1 MLRPGVMPDQVM
13 DEAAAAMR
21 PVWERWPFSKESHRE
36 GARRTLEFR
45 GHLSHPVGMSVH
57 DDGDYT
63 RRPLLP
69 GTVFAVDP
77 QMWIPE
83 EKLYIRVE
91 DTVVVTETGIEILT
105 AAAPL
110 ELDDVEA
117 LMRDEA
123 ATLPYVNF

>member
-1 MLRPGVMPDQVM
+1 VTPDQVM
-13 DEAAAAMR
+13 DEAAEAMR
-21 PVWERWPFSKESHRE
+21 PVWEAWRFSSDAHRE

-45 GHLSHPVGMSVH
+45 GHLSHPVGMAVH
-57 DDGDYT
+57 DDGDYHH
-63 RRPLLP
+63 RPLQP

-91 DTVVVTETGIEILT
+91 DTVVVTEAGIENLT
-105 AAAPL
+105 RAAPL

-117 LMRDEA
+117 LMRGEA
-123 ATLPYVNF
+123 AELPHVL